1 LYLDTL
7 IHLKKYEEVKSFIS
21 SLSDDLQKSDSIKST
36 LTNLEIK
43 EKEGSGPSIEEL
55 KINLKKDPK
64 NIDAL
69 IDLSEKYFVGSM
81 YDESFDLLLK
91 SYSNNNSKDKEKI
104 KKIILK
110 YFDALGV
117 ENDITKTYR
126 RKLSTIM
133 FS

>member
-1 LYLDTL
+1 M
-7 IHLKKYEEVKSFIS
+7 SC
-21 SLSDDLQKSDSIKST
+21 IKSI

-55 KINLKKDPK
+55 EINLKKNPK
-64 NIDAL
+64 NIDTL

-91 SYSNNNSKDKEKI
+91 SYSNNNSKDIEKI

-126 RKLSTIM
+126 RKFSTVM